1 MLEDNQLAQYYFEG
15 THRPED
21 PTPHPRKKDNMDVL
35 PAKIHDVVMVIN
47 GSASRGFSYMIKV
60 RNEATSNTQP
70 VAIEI
75 AMNRW
80 MDIVEKEA
88 AAHLYL
94 NDIHISSPESRSDF
108 AL

>member
-1 MLEDNQLAQYYFEG
+1 
-15 THRPED
+15 
-21 PTPHPRKKDNMDVL
+21 MDVL
-35 PAKIHDVVMVIN
+35 PAKVHDVVMVIN

-60 RNEATSNTQP
+60 RNETTSNTQP

-75 AMNRW
+75 AMDRW